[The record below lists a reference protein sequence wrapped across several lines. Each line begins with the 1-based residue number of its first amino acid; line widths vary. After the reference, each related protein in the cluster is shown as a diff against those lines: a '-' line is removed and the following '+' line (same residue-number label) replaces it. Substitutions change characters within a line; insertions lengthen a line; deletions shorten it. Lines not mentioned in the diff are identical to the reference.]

1 MALSLQEQLL
11 KAGLADK
18 KKAKK
23 IKQEKHKQVKAK
35 QRSNLQVENEAKTA
49 ADAALAAKQE
59 KDRQLNEKQR
69 EERLRKEIIA
79 QVANL
84 INVNAQ
90 PRKKGDLVLN
100 FTDNNLVK
108 RMYVDQKTH
117 KLVTQGRLSIVSC
130 VADVYELV
138 PTPVADKIKERVPE
152 SVIYQATELQE
163 DKESN
168 DDNDWYADYDIPDDL
183 VW

>member
-23 IKQEKHKQVKAK
+23 IKQEKHKQVKTK
-35 QRSNLQVENEAKTA
+35 QRTKQSVENEAKTA

-59 KDRQLNEKQR
+59 KDRLLNEKQQQ
-69 EERLRKEIIA
+69 ERLRKEIIA

-90 PRKKGDLVLN
+90 LRRKGDLVLN

-108 RMYVDQKTH
+108 RMYVDQETH
-117 KLVTQGRLSIVSC
+117 KLVTQGRLSVVSC
-130 VADVYELV
+130 VSDVYELV

-152 SVIYQATELQE
+152 SVIYQATEVQE
-163 DKESN
+163 DKDSS

>member
-23 IKQEKHKQVKAK
+23 IKQEKHQQIKAK
-35 QRSNLQVENEAKTA
+35 QRNNQEIENEAKKA
-49 ADAALAAKQE
+49 AAAALAAKQQ
-59 KDRQLNEKQR
+59 KDRLLSDKQR
-69 EERLRKEIIA
+69 DERLRKEIIA
-79 QVANL
+79 QVVNL
-84 INVNAQ
+84 IKVNAQ
-90 PRKKGDLVLN
+90 PRRKGDLVLN

-108 RMYVDQKTH
+108 RMYVDKTMH
-117 KLVTQGRLSIVSC
+117 KLVTQGRLSVVSC
-130 VADVYELV
+130 LPDVYELV

-152 SVIYQATELQE
+152 SVIYQATELEE
-163 DKESN
+163 DKVSSE
-168 DDNDWYADYDIPDDL
+168 DNDWYADYDIPDDL